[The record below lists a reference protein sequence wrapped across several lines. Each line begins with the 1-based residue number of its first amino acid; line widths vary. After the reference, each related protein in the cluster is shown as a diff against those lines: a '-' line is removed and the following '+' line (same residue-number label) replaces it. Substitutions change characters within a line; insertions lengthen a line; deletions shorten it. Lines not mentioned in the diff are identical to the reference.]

1 MKVSYDK
8 KYDIAYIRFSELKP
22 DGAVEIEEGLA
33 VDTTSEGKI
42 VGIEIFDASKRI
54 QLDELF
60 KLVQV
65 EPETCLSHSVA
76 EEHGKYEK

>member
-22 DGAVEIEEGLA
+22 DGAVEIEEGLV

-54 QLDELF
+54 QLDQLF
-60 KLVQV
+60 KVDQV
-65 EPETCLSHSVA
+65 EADTQISSSIA
-76 EEHGKYEK
+76 EERGKYGK

>member
-1 MKVSYDK
+1 M
-8 KYDIAYIRFSELKP
+8 
-22 DGAVEIEEGLA
+22 EIEEGLA

-42 VGIEIFDASKRI
+42 VGIEIFEASNRI

-60 KLVQV
+60 KLIQV
-65 EPETCLSHSVA
+65 EPEVHLSHSVA